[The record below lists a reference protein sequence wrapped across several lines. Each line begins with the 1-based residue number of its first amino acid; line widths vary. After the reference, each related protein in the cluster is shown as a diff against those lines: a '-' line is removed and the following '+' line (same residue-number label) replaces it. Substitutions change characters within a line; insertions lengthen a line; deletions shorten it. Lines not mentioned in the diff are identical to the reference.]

1 MGENMYNVCKSLSEC
16 AYAYIT
22 EHIKTCIRNM
32 HVLIS
37 PPHDPTIFSLSIH
50 EHTEKRWQLFIKDF
64 FGQKRLVEQMNH
76 ILAGCPPCNA

>member
-1 MGENMYNVCKSLSEC
+1 
-16 AYAYIT
+16 
-22 EHIKTCIRNM
+22 M

-50 EHTEKRWQLFIKDF
+50 EHAEKRWQIFIKDF
-64 FGQKRLVEQMNH
+64 FGQKRLVEQINH